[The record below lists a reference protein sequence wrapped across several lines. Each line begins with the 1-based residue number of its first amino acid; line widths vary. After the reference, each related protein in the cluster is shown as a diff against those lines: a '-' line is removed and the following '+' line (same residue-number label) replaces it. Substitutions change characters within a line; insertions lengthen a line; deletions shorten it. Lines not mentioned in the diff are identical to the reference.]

1 MDTKELLK
9 KVREIELKT
18 RGLTKQVFS
27 GEYSSAFKGRGMT
40 FSEVRNYQ
48 FQDDVRNI
56 DWNVTA
62 RFNEPYVKIFEE
74 ERELS
79 VFLVLDVSGSNNF
92 GTGERTKFELMLELA
107 AVLAFSAIANNDK
120 IGAVFVSDKVE
131 KYIPPKKGRFHAL
144 KIIRELIQLQPQ
156 SKGTSINEGL
166 RFFRN
171 VVKKRSV
178 CFVISDF
185 YDKHDFIEG
194 LKIANSKHDMIAL
207 RINDPSER
215 KLPNFGLVK
224 MYDAE
229 EGMVKWVNTGSKRIR
244 DNYEGKFL
252 REEQILNDKF
262 RRSGVD
268 YAILSTDGKY
278 LKELNKLFQLRSK

>member
-1 MDTKELLK
+1 METKELLK
-9 KVREIELKT
+9 KVREIEIRT

-62 RFNEPYVKIFEE
+62 RFNEPYVKVYEE

-79 VFLVLDVSGSNNF
+79 VFLILDVSGSNHF
-92 GTGERTKFELMLELA
+92 GTTDKTKHELMLETA
-107 AVLAFSAIANNDK
+107 AVLAFSAVANNDK
-120 IGAVFVSDKVE
+120 VGVIFVSDKVE
-131 KYIPPKKGRFHAL
+131 KYIPPKKGRTHAMRIL
-144 KIIRELIQLQPQ
+144 RELINIEPE
-156 SKGTSINEGL
+156 SKGTHLNEGI

-171 VVKKRSV
+171 IVKKRSI

-185 YDKHDFIEG
+185 YDENDFMYG
-194 LKIANSKHDMIAL
+194 LKIANSRHDVIA
-207 RINDPSER
+207 IKISDPAEE
-215 KLPNFGLVK
+215 KLPNLGLIK

-229 EGMVKWVNTGSKRIR
+229 KEESIWINSSSKKVRENFSQR
-244 DNYEGKFL
+244 NQKYEKEL
-252 REEQILNDKF
+252 KDSF
-262 RRSGVD
+262 RKAGVD
-268 YAILSTDGKY
+268 FAVL
-278 LKELNKLFQLRSK
+278 

>member
-1 MDTKELLK
+1 METKELLK
-9 KVREIELKT
+9 KVREIEIRT

-62 RFNEPYVKIFEE
+62 RFNEPYVKVYEE

-79 VFLVLDVSGSNNF
+79 VFLVLDVSGSNHF
-92 GTGERTKFELMLELA
+92 GTTDKTKHELMLETA
-107 AVLAFSAIANNDK
+107 AVLAFSAVANNDK
-120 IGAVFVSDKVE
+120 VGVIFVSDKVE
-131 KYIPPKKGRFHAL
+131 KYIPPKKGRTHAMRIL
-144 KIIRELIQLQPQ
+144 RELINIEPE
-156 SKGTSINEGL
+156 SKGTHLNEGI

-171 VVKKRSV
+171 IVKKRSI

-185 YDKHDFIEG
+185 YDENDFMYG
-194 LKIANSKHDMIAL
+194 LKIANSRHDVIA
-207 RINDPSER
+207 IKISDPAEE
-215 KLPNFGLVK
+215 KLPNLGLIK

-229 EGMVKWVNTGSKRIR
+229 KEESIWINSSSKKVRENFSQR
-244 DNYEGKFL
+244 NQKYEKELKDSFT
-252 REEQILNDKF
+252 KA
-262 RRSGVD
+262 GVD
-268 YAILSTDGKY
+268 FAVLSTEGKY
-278 LKELNKLFQLRSK
+278 LEALNTLFLMRRG

>member
-1 MDTKELLK
+1 METKELLK
-9 KVREIELKT
+9 KVREIEIRT

-62 RFNEPYVKIFEE
+62 RFNEPYVKVYEE

-79 VFLVLDVSGSNNF
+79 VFLVLDVSGSNHF
-92 GTGERTKFELMLELA
+92 GTTDKTKHELMLETA
-107 AVLAFSAIANNDK
+107 AVLAFSAVANNDK
-120 IGAVFVSDKVE
+120 VGVIFVSDKVE
-131 KYIPPKKGRFHAL
+131 KYIPPKKGRTHAMRIL
-144 KIIRELIQLQPQ
+144 RELINIEPE
-156 SKGTSINEGL
+156 SKGTHLNEGI

-171 VVKKRSV
+171 IVKKRSI

-185 YDKHDFIEG
+185 YDENDFMYG
-194 LKIANSKHDMIAL
+194 LKIANSRHDVIA
-207 RINDPSER
+207 IKISDPAEE
-215 KLPNFGLVK
+215 KLPNLGLIK

-229 EGMVKWVNTGSKRIR
+229 KEKSIWINSSSKKVRENFSQR
-244 DNYEGKFL
+244 NQKYEKEL
-252 REEQILNDKF
+252 KDSF
-262 RRSGVD
+262 RKAGVD
-268 YAILSTDGKY
+268 LAVLSTEGKY
-278 LKELNKLFQLRSK
+278 LEALNTLFLMRRG

>member
-1 MDTKELLK
+1 METKELLK
-9 KVREIELKT
+9 KVREIEIRT

-62 RFNEPYVKIFEE
+62 RFNEPYVKVYEE

-79 VFLVLDVSGSNNF
+79 VFLILDVSGSNNF
-92 GTGERTKFELMLELA
+92 GTTEKTKHELLLETA
-107 AVLAFSAIANNDK
+107 AVLAFSAVANNDK
-120 IGAVFVSDKVE
+120 VGVIFVSDKVE
-131 KYIPPKKGRFHAL
+131 KYIPPKKGRTHAMRIL
-144 KIIRELIQLQPQ
+144 RELINIEPE
-156 SKGTSINEGL
+156 SKGTHLNEGI

-171 VVKKRSV
+171 IVKKRSI

-185 YDKHDFIEG
+185 YDENDFMEG
-194 LKIANSKHDMIAL
+194 LKIANSRHDVIAVKL
-207 RINDPSER
+207 SDPAEEV
-215 KLPNFGLVK
+215 LPNLGLIK

-229 EGMVKWVNTGSKRIR
+229 KKESVWVNTNSRKVRE
-244 DNYEGKFL
+244 NYTERHLKYEKEL
-252 REEQILNDKF
+252 SDSF
-262 RRSGVD
+262 RRAGVD
-268 YAILSTDGKY
+268 YAVLSTEGKY
-278 LKELNKLFQLRSK
+278 LAALNSLFLMRRR

>member
-1 MDTKELLK
+1 METKELLK
-9 KVREIELKT
+9 KVREIEIRT

-62 RFNEPYVKIFEE
+62 RFNEPYVKVYEE

-79 VFLVLDVSGSNNF
+79 VFLVLDVSGSNHF
-92 GTGERTKFELMLELA
+92 GTTDKTKHELMLETA
-107 AVLAFSAIANNDK
+107 AVLAFSAVANNDK
-120 IGAVFVSDKVE
+120 VGVIFVSDKVE
-131 KYIPPKKGRFHAL
+131 KYIPPKKGRTHAMRIL
-144 KIIRELIQLQPQ
+144 RELINIEPE
-156 SKGTSINEGL
+156 SKGTHLNEGI

-171 VVKKRSV
+171 IVKKRSI

-185 YDKHDFIEG
+185 YDENDFMFG
-194 LKIANSKHDMIAL
+194 LKIANSRHDVIA
-207 RINDPSER
+207 IKISDPAEE
-215 KLPNFGLVK
+215 KLPNLGLIK

-229 EGMVKWVNTGSKRIR
+229 KEESIWINSSSKKVRENFSQR
-244 DNYEGKFL
+244 NQKYEKELKDSFT
-252 REEQILNDKF
+252 KA
-262 RRSGVD
+262 GVD
-268 YAILSTDGKY
+268 FAVLSTEGKY
-278 LKELNKLFQLRSK
+278 LEALNTLFLMRRG

>member
-1 MDTKELLK
+1 METKELLK
-9 KVREIELKT
+9 KVREIEIRT

-62 RFNEPYVKIFEE
+62 RFNEPYVKVYEE

-79 VFLVLDVSGSNNF
+79 VFLILDVSGSNHF
-92 GTGERTKFELMLELA
+92 GTTDKTKHELMLETA
-107 AVLAFSAIANNDK
+107 AVLAFSAVANNDK
-120 IGAVFVSDKVE
+120 VGVIFVSDKVE
-131 KYIPPKKGRFHAL
+131 KYIPPKKGRTHAMRIL
-144 KIIRELIQLQPQ
+144 RELINIEPE
-156 SKGTSINEGL
+156 SKGTHLNEGI

-171 VVKKRSV
+171 IVKKRSI

-185 YDKHDFIEG
+185 YDENDFMYG
-194 LKIANSKHDMIAL
+194 LKIANSRHDVIA
-207 RINDPSER
+207 IKISDPAEE
-215 KLPNFGLVK
+215 KLPNLGLIK

-229 EGMVKWVNTGSKRIR
+229 KEESIWINSSSKKVRENFSQR
-244 DNYEGKFL
+244 NQKYEKELKDSFT
-252 REEQILNDKF
+252 KA
-262 RRSGVD
+262 GVD
-268 YAILSTDGKY
+268 FAVLSTEGKY
-278 LKELNKLFQLRSK
+278 LEALNTLFLMRRG

>member
-1 MDTKELLK
+1 METKELLK
-9 KVREIELKT
+9 KVREIEIRT

-62 RFNEPYVKIFEE
+62 RFNEPYVKVYEE

-79 VFLVLDVSGSNNF
+79 VFLVLDVSGSNHF
-92 GTGERTKFELMLELA
+92 GTTDKTKHELMLETA
-107 AVLAFSAIANNDK
+107 AVLAFSAVANNDK
-120 IGAVFVSDKVE
+120 VGVIFVSDKVE
-131 KYIPPKKGRFHAL
+131 KYIPPKKGRTHAMRIL
-144 KIIRELIQLQPQ
+144 RELINIEPE
-156 SKGTSINEGL
+156 SKGTHLNEGI

-171 VVKKRSV
+171 IVKKRSI

-185 YDKHDFIEG
+185 YDENDFMFG
-194 LKIANSKHDMIAL
+194 LKIANSRHDVIA
-207 RINDPSER
+207 IKISDPAEE
-215 KLPNFGLVK
+215 KLPNLGLIK

-229 EGMVKWVNTGSKRIR
+229 KEKSIWINSSSKKVRENFSQR
-244 DNYEGKFL
+244 NQKYEKEL
-252 REEQILNDKF
+252 KDSF
-262 RRSGVD
+262 RKAGVD
-268 YAILSTDGKY
+268 FAVLSTEGKY
-278 LKELNKLFQLRSK
+278 LEALNTLFLMRRG

>member
-1 MDTKELLK
+1 METKELLK
-9 KVREIELKT
+9 KVREIEIRT

-62 RFNEPYVKIFEE
+62 RFNEPYVKVYEE

-79 VFLVLDVSGSNNF
+79 VFLILDVSGSNNF
-92 GTGERTKFELMLELA
+92 GTTEKTKHELLLETA
-107 AVLAFSAIANNDK
+107 AVLAFSAVANNDK
-120 IGAVFVSDKVE
+120 VGVIFVSDKVE
-131 KYIPPKKGRFHAL
+131 KYMPPKKGRTHAMRIL
-144 KIIRELIQLQPQ
+144 RELINIEPE
-156 SKGTSINEGL
+156 SKGTHLNEGI

-171 VVKKRSV
+171 IVKKRSI

-185 YDKHDFIEG
+185 YDENDFLEG
-194 LKIANSKHDMIAL
+194 LKIANSRHDVIAVKL
-207 RINDPSER
+207 SDPAEEV
-215 KLPNFGLVK
+215 LPNLGLIK

-229 EGMVKWVNTGSKRIR
+229 KRESVWVNTNSRKVRE
-244 DNYEGKFL
+244 NYTERHLKYEKEL
-252 REEQILNDKF
+252 SDSF
-262 RRSGVD
+262 RRAGVD
-268 YAILSTDGKY
+268 YAVLSTEGKY
-278 LKELNKLFQLRSK
+278 LAALNSLFLMRRR

>member
-1 MDTKELLK
+1 METKELLK
-9 KVREIELKT
+9 KVREIEIRT

-62 RFNEPYVKIFEE
+62 RFNEPYVKVYEE

-79 VFLVLDVSGSNNF
+79 VFLILDVSGSNHF
-92 GTGERTKFELMLELA
+92 GTTDKTKHELMLETA
-107 AVLAFSAIANNDK
+107 AVLAFSAVSNNDK
-120 IGAVFVSDKVE
+120 VGVIFVSDKVE
-131 KYIPPKKGRFHAL
+131 KYIPPKKGRTHAMRIL
-144 KIIRELIQLQPQ
+144 RELINIEPE
-156 SKGTSINEGL
+156 SKGTHLNEGI

-171 VVKKRSV
+171 IVKKRSI

-185 YDKHDFIEG
+185 YDENDFMFG
-194 LKIANSKHDMIAL
+194 LKIANSRHDVIA
-207 RINDPSER
+207 IKISDPAEE
-215 KLPNFGLVK
+215 KLPNLGLIK

-229 EGMVKWVNTGSKRIR
+229 KEESIWINSSSKKVRENFSQR
-244 DNYEGKFL
+244 NQKYEKEL
-252 REEQILNDKF
+252 KDSF
-262 RRSGVD
+262 RKAGVD
-268 YAILSTDGKY
+268 FAVLSTEGKY
-278 LKELNKLFQLRSK
+278 LEALNTLFLMRRG

>member
-1 MDTKELLK
+1 METKELLK
-9 KVREIELKT
+9 KVREIEIRT

-62 RFNEPYVKIFEE
+62 RFNEPYVKVYEE

-79 VFLVLDVSGSNNF
+79 VFLILDVSGSNHF
-92 GTGERTKFELMLELA
+92 GTTDKTKHELMLETA
-107 AVLAFSAIANNDK
+107 AVLAFSAVANNDK
-120 IGAVFVSDKVE
+120 VGVIFASDKVE
-131 KYIPPKKGRFHAL
+131 KYIPPKKGRTHAMRIL
-144 KIIRELIQLQPQ
+144 RELINIEPE
-156 SKGTSINEGL
+156 SKGTHLNEGI

-171 VVKKRSV
+171 IVKKRSI

-185 YDKHDFIEG
+185 YDENDFMFG
-194 LKIANSKHDMIAL
+194 LKIANSRHDVIA
-207 RINDPSER
+207 IKISDPAEE
-215 KLPNFGLVK
+215 KLPNLGLIK

-229 EGMVKWVNTGSKRIR
+229 KEESIWINSSSKKVRENFSQR
-244 DNYEGKFL
+244 NQKYEKEL
-252 REEQILNDKF
+252 KDSF
-262 RRSGVD
+262 RKAGVD
-268 YAILSTDGKY
+268 FAVLSTEGKY
-278 LKELNKLFQLRSK
+278 LEALNTLFLMRRG

>member
-62 RFNEPYVKIFEE
+62 RFNEPFVKVFEE

-92 GTGERTKFELMLELA
+92 GTKEKSKFELMLELA
-107 AVLAFSAIANNDK
+107 AVLSFSAIANNDK
-120 IGAVFVSDKVE
+120 IGAIFVSDQVE
-131 KYIPPKKGRFHAL
+131 KYIPPKKGRSHAL
-144 KIIRELIQLQPQ
+144 KIIRDLIQLKAK
-156 SKGTSINEGL
+156 SKGTSLNEGL

-171 VVKKRSV
+171 VVKKRSI

-185 YDKHDFIEG
+185 YDEHDFIEG
-194 LKIANSKHDMIAL
+194 LKIANNKHDMVAL

-229 EGMVKWVNTGSKRIR
+229 KGKIRWVNTGSKSVRER
-244 DNYEGKFL
+244 YERKFL
-252 REEQILNDKF
+252 RNEKILNDKF

-268 YAILSTDGKY
+268 YAILSTEGKY

>member
-1 MDTKELLK
+1 METKELLK
-9 KVREIELKT
+9 KVREIEIRT

-62 RFNEPYVKIFEE
+62 RFNEPYVKVYEE

-79 VFLVLDVSGSNNF
+79 VFLVLDVSGSNHF
-92 GTGERTKFELMLELA
+92 GTTDKTKHELMLETA
-107 AVLAFSAIANNDK
+107 AVLAFSAVANNDK
-120 IGAVFVSDKVE
+120 VGVIFVSDKVE
-131 KYIPPKKGRFHAL
+131 KYIPPKKGRTHAMRIL
-144 KIIRELIQLQPQ
+144 RELINIEPE
-156 SKGTSINEGL
+156 SKGTHLNEGI

-171 VVKKRSV
+171 IVKKRSI

-185 YDKHDFIEG
+185 YDENDFMYG
-194 LKIANSKHDMIAL
+194 LKIANSRHDVIA
-207 RINDPSER
+207 IKISDPAEE
-215 KLPNFGLVK
+215 KLPNLGLIK

-229 EGMVKWVNTGSKRIR
+229 KEKSIWINSSSKKVRENFSQR
-244 DNYEGKFL
+244 NQKYEKEL
-252 REEQILNDKF
+252 KDSF
-262 RRSGVD
+262 RKAGVD
-268 YAILSTDGKY
+268 YAVLSTEGKY
-278 LKELNKLFQLRSK
+278 LEALNTLFLMRRG

>member
-1 MDTKELLK
+1 METKELLK
-9 KVREIELKT
+9 KVREIEIRT

-62 RFNEPYVKIFEE
+62 RFNEPYVKVYEE

-79 VFLVLDVSGSNNF
+79 VFLVLDVSGSNHF
-92 GTGERTKFELMLELA
+92 GTTDKTKHELMLETA
-107 AVLAFSAIANNDK
+107 AVLAFSAVANNDK
-120 IGAVFVSDKVE
+120 VGVIFVSDKVE
-131 KYIPPKKGRFHAL
+131 KYIPPKKGRTHAMRIL
-144 KIIRELIQLQPQ
+144 RELINIEPE
-156 SKGTSINEGL
+156 SKGTHLNEGI

-171 VVKKRSV
+171 IVKKRSI

-185 YDKHDFIEG
+185 YDENDFMYG
-194 LKIANSKHDMIAL
+194 LKIANSRHDVIA
-207 RINDPSER
+207 IKISDPAEE
-215 KLPNFGLVK
+215 KLPNLGLIK

-229 EGMVKWVNTGSKRIR
+229 KEKSIWINSSSKKVRENFSQR
-244 DNYEGKFL
+244 NQKYEKEL
-252 REEQILNDKF
+252 KDSF
-262 RRSGVD
+262 RKAGVD
-268 YAILSTDGKY
+268 FAVLSTEGKY
-278 LKELNKLFQLRSK
+278 LEALNTLFLMRRG

>member
-1 MDTKELLK
+1 METKELLK
-9 KVREIELKT
+9 KVREIEIRT

-62 RFNEPYVKIFEE
+62 RFNEPYVKVYEE

-79 VFLVLDVSGSNNF
+79 VFLVLDVSGSNHF
-92 GTGERTKFELMLELA
+92 GTTDKTKHELMLETA
-107 AVLAFSAIANNDK
+107 AVLAFSAVANNDK
-120 IGAVFVSDKVE
+120 VGVIFVSDKVE
-131 KYIPPKKGRFHAL
+131 KYIPPKKGRTHAMRIL
-144 KIIRELIQLQPQ
+144 RELINIEPE
-156 SKGTSINEGL
+156 SKGTHLNEGI

-171 VVKKRSV
+171 IVKKRSI

-185 YDKHDFIEG
+185 YDENDFMYG
-194 LKIANSKHDMIAL
+194 LKIANSRHDVIA
-207 RINDPSER
+207 IKISDPAEE
-215 KLPNFGLVK
+215 KLPNLGLIK

-229 EGMVKWVNTGSKRIR
+229 KEESIWINSSSKKVRENFSQR
-244 DNYEGKFL
+244 NQKYEKELKDSF
-252 REEQILNDKF
+252 IKA
-262 RRSGVD
+262 GVD
-268 YAILSTDGKY
+268 FAVLSTEGKY
-278 LKELNKLFQLRSK
+278 LEALNTLFLMRIG

>member
-1 MDTKELLK
+1 METKELLK
-9 KVREIELKT
+9 KVREIEIRT

-62 RFNEPYVKIFEE
+62 RFNEPYVKVYEE

-79 VFLVLDVSGSNNF
+79 VFLILDVSGSNNF
-92 GTGERTKFELMLELA
+92 GTTEKTKHELLLETA
-107 AVLAFSAIANNDK
+107 AVLAFSAVANNDK
-120 IGAVFVSDKVE
+120 VGVIFVSDKVE
-131 KYIPPKKGRFHAL
+131 KYIPPKKGRTHAMRIL
-144 KIIRELIQLQPQ
+144 RELINIEPE
-156 SKGTSINEGL
+156 SKGTHLNEGI

-171 VVKKRSV
+171 IVKKRSI

-185 YDKHDFIEG
+185 YDENDFMYG
-194 LKIANSKHDMIAL
+194 LKIANSRHDVIA
-207 RINDPSER
+207 IKISDPAEE
-215 KLPNFGLVK
+215 KLPNLGLIK

-229 EGMVKWVNTGSKRIR
+229 KEKSIWINSSSKKVRENFSQR
-244 DNYEGKFL
+244 NQKYEKEL
-252 REEQILNDKF
+252 KDSF
-262 RRSGVD
+262 RKAGVD
-268 YAILSTDGKY
+268 FAVLSTEGKY
-278 LKELNKLFQLRSK
+278 LEALNTLFLMRKR

>member
-1 MDTKELLK
+1 METKELLK
-9 KVREIELKT
+9 KVREIEIRT

-62 RFNEPYVKIFEE
+62 RFNEPYVKVYEE

-79 VFLVLDVSGSNNF
+79 VFLVLDVSGSNHF
-92 GTGERTKFELMLELA
+92 GTTDKTKHELMLETA
-107 AVLAFSAIANNDK
+107 AVLAFSAVANNDK
-120 IGAVFVSDKVE
+120 VGVIFVSDKVE
-131 KYIPPKKGRFHAL
+131 KYIPPKKGRTHAMRIL
-144 KIIRELIQLQPQ
+144 RELINIEPE
-156 SKGTSINEGL
+156 SKGTHLNEGI

-171 VVKKRSV
+171 IVKKRSI

-185 YDKHDFIEG
+185 YDENDFMYG
-194 LKIANSKHDMIAL
+194 LKIANSRHDVIA
-207 RINDPSER
+207 IKISDPAEE
-215 KLPNFGLVK
+215 KLPNLGLIK

-229 EGMVKWVNTGSKRIR
+229 KEESIWINSSSKKVRENFSQR
-244 DNYEGKFL
+244 NQKYEKEL
-252 REEQILNDKF
+252 KDSF
-262 RRSGVD
+262 RKAGVD
-268 YAILSTDGKY
+268 FAVLSTEGKY
-278 LKELNKLFQLRSK
+278 LEALNTLFLMRRG

>member
-1 MDTKELLK
+1 METKELLK
-9 KVREIELKT
+9 KVREIEIRT

-62 RFNEPYVKIFEE
+62 RFNEPYVKVYEE

-79 VFLVLDVSGSNNF
+79 VFLVLDVSGSNHF
-92 GTGERTKFELMLELA
+92 GTTDKTKHELMLETA
-107 AVLAFSAIANNDK
+107 AVLAFSAVANNDK
-120 IGAVFVSDKVE
+120 VGVIFVSDKVE
-131 KYIPPKKGRFHAL
+131 KYIPPKKGRTHAMRIL
-144 KIIRELIQLQPQ
+144 RELINIEPE
-156 SKGTSINEGL
+156 SKGTHLNEGI

-171 VVKKRSV
+171 IVKKRSI

-185 YDKHDFIEG
+185 YDENDFMYG
-194 LKIANSKHDMIAL
+194 LKIANSRHDVIA
-207 RINDPSER
+207 IKISDPAEE
-215 KLPNFGLVK
+215 KLPNLGLIK

-229 EGMVKWVNTGSKRIR
+229 KEESIWINSSSKKVRENFSQR
-244 DNYEGKFL
+244 NQKYEKEL
-252 REEQILNDKF
+252 KDSF
-262 RRSGVD
+262 RKAGVD
-268 YAILSTDGKY
+268 LAVLSTEGKY
-278 LKELNKLFQLRSK
+278 LEALNTLFLMRRG

>member
-1 MDTKELLK
+1 METKELLK
-9 KVREIELKT
+9 KVREIEIRT

-62 RFNEPYVKIFEE
+62 RFNEPYVKVYEE

-79 VFLVLDVSGSNNF
+79 VFLILDVSGSNHF
-92 GTGERTKFELMLELA
+92 GTTDKTKHELMLETA
-107 AVLAFSAIANNDK
+107 AVLAFSAVANNDK
-120 IGAVFVSDKVE
+120 VGVIFVSDKVE
-131 KYIPPKKGRFHAL
+131 KYIPPKKGRTHAMRIL
-144 KIIRELIQLQPQ
+144 RELINIEPE
-156 SKGTSINEGL
+156 SKGTHLNEGI

-171 VVKKRSV
+171 IVKKRSI

-185 YDKHDFIEG
+185 YDENDFMFG
-194 LKIANSKHDMIAL
+194 LKIANSRHDVIA
-207 RINDPSER
+207 IKISDPAEE
-215 KLPNFGLVK
+215 KLPNLGLIK

-229 EGMVKWVNTGSKRIR
+229 KEESIWINSSSKKVRENFSQR
-244 DNYEGKFL
+244 NQKYEKEL
-252 REEQILNDKF
+252 KDSF
-262 RRSGVD
+262 RKAGVD
-268 YAILSTDGKY
+268 FAVLSTEGKY
-278 LKELNKLFQLRSK
+278 LEALNTLFLMRRG

>member
-1 MDTKELLK
+1 METKELLK
-9 KVREIELKT
+9 KVREIEIRT

-62 RFNEPYVKIFEE
+62 RFNEPYVKVYEE

-79 VFLVLDVSGSNNF
+79 VFLILDVSGSNNF
-92 GTGERTKFELMLELA
+92 GTTEKTKHELLLETA
-107 AVLAFSAIANNDK
+107 AVLAFSAVANNDK
-120 IGAVFVSDKVE
+120 VGVIFVSDKVE
-131 KYIPPKKGRFHAL
+131 KYMPPKKGRTHAMRIL
-144 KIIRELIQLQPQ
+144 RELINIEPE
-156 SKGTSINEGL
+156 SKGTHLNEGI

-171 VVKKRSV
+171 IVKKRSI

-185 YDKHDFIEG
+185 YDENDFLEG
-194 LKIANSKHDMIAL
+194 LKIANNRHDIIAVKL
-207 RINDPSER
+207 SDPAEEV
-215 KLPNFGLVK
+215 LPNLGLIK

-229 EGMVKWVNTGSKRIR
+229 KRESVWVNTNSRKVRE
-244 DNYEGKFL
+244 NYTERHLKYEKEL
-252 REEQILNDKF
+252 SDSF
-262 RRSGVD
+262 RRAGVD
-268 YAILSTDGKY
+268 YAVLSTEGKY
-278 LKELNKLFQLRSK
+278 LAALNSLFLMRRR

>member
-1 MDTKELLK
+1 METKELLK
-9 KVREIELKT
+9 KVREIEIRT

-62 RFNEPYVKIFEE
+62 RFNEPYVKVYEE

-79 VFLVLDVSGSNNF
+79 VFLVLDVSGSNHF
-92 GTGERTKFELMLELA
+92 GTTDKTKHELMLETA
-107 AVLAFSAIANNDK
+107 AVLAFSAVANNDK
-120 IGAVFVSDKVE
+120 VGVIFVSDKVE
-131 KYIPPKKGRFHAL
+131 KYIPPKKGRTHAMRIL
-144 KIIRELIQLQPQ
+144 RELINIEPE
-156 SKGTSINEGL
+156 SKGTHLNEGI

-171 VVKKRSV
+171 IVKKRSI

-185 YDKHDFIEG
+185 YDENDFMFG
-194 LKIANSKHDMIAL
+194 LKIANSRHDVIA
-207 RINDPSER
+207 IKISDPAEE
-215 KLPNFGLVK
+215 KLPNLGLIK

-229 EGMVKWVNTGSKRIR
+229 KEKSIWINSSSKKVRENFSQR
-244 DNYEGKFL
+244 NQKYEKEL
-252 REEQILNDKF
+252 KDSF
-262 RRSGVD
+262 RKAGVD
-268 YAILSTDGKY
+268 YAVLSTEGKY
-278 LKELNKLFQLRSK
+278 LEALNTLFLMRRG

>member
-1 MDTKELLK
+1 METKELLK
-9 KVREIELKT
+9 KVREIEIRT

-62 RFNEPYVKIFEE
+62 RFNEPYVKVYEE

-79 VFLVLDVSGSNNF
+79 VFLVLDVSGSNHF
-92 GTGERTKFELMLELA
+92 GTTDKTKHELMLETA
-107 AVLAFSAIANNDK
+107 AVLAFSAAANNDK
-120 IGAVFVSDKVE
+120 VGVIFVSDKVE
-131 KYIPPKKGRFHAL
+131 KYIPPKKGRTHAMRIL
-144 KIIRELIQLQPQ
+144 RELINIEPE
-156 SKGTSINEGL
+156 SKGTHLNEGI

-171 VVKKRSV
+171 IVKKRSI

-185 YDKHDFIEG
+185 YDENDFMYG
-194 LKIANSKHDMIAL
+194 LKIANSRHDVIA
-207 RINDPSER
+207 IKISDPAEE
-215 KLPNFGLVK
+215 KLPNLGLIK

-229 EGMVKWVNTGSKRIR
+229 KEESIWINSSSKKVRENFSQR
-244 DNYEGKFL
+244 NQKYEKEL
-252 REEQILNDKF
+252 KDSF
-262 RRSGVD
+262 RKAGVD
-268 YAILSTDGKY
+268 FAVLSTEGKY
-278 LKELNKLFQLRSK
+278 LEALNTLFLMRRG

>member
-1 MDTKELLK
+1 METKELLK
-9 KVREIELKT
+9 KVREIEIRT

-62 RFNEPYVKIFEE
+62 RFNEPYVKVYEE

-79 VFLVLDVSGSNNF
+79 VFLILDVSGSNHF
-92 GTGERTKFELMLELA
+92 GTTDKTKHELMLETA
-107 AVLAFSAIANNDK
+107 AVLAFSAVANNDK
-120 IGAVFVSDKVE
+120 VGVIFVSDKVE
-131 KYIPPKKGRFHAL
+131 KYIPPKKGRTHAMRIL
-144 KIIRELIQLQPQ
+144 RELINIEPE
-156 SKGTSINEGL
+156 SKGTHLNEGI

-171 VVKKRSV
+171 IVKKRSI

-185 YDKHDFIEG
+185 YDENDFMYG
-194 LKIANSKHDMIAL
+194 LKIANSRHDVIA
-207 RINDPSER
+207 IKISDPAEE
-215 KLPNFGLVK
+215 KLPNLGLIK

-229 EGMVKWVNTGSKRIR
+229 KEESIWINSSSKKVRENFSQR
-244 DNYEGKFL
+244 NQKYEKEL
-252 REEQILNDKF
+252 KDSF
-262 RRSGVD
+262 RKAGVD
-268 YAILSTDGKY
+268 FAVLSTEGKY
-278 LKELNKLFQLRSK
+278 LEALNTLFLMRRG

>member
-1 MDTKELLK
+1 METKELLK
-9 KVREIELKT
+9 KVREIEIRT

-62 RFNEPYVKIFEE
+62 RFNEPYVKVYEE

-79 VFLVLDVSGSNNF
+79 VFLILDVSGSNHF
-92 GTGERTKFELMLELA
+92 GTTDKTKHELMLETA
-107 AVLAFSAIANNDK
+107 AVLAFSAVANNDK
-120 IGAVFVSDKVE
+120 VGVIFVSDKVE
-131 KYIPPKKGRFHAL
+131 KYIPPKKGRTHAMRIL
-144 KIIRELIQLQPQ
+144 RELINIEPE
-156 SKGTSINEGL
+156 SKGTHLNEGI

-171 VVKKRSV
+171 IVKKRSI

-185 YDKHDFIEG
+185 YDENDFMYG
-194 LKIANSKHDMIAL
+194 LKIANSRHDVIA
-207 RINDPSER
+207 IKISDPAEE
-215 KLPNFGLVK
+215 KLPNLGLIK

-229 EGMVKWVNTGSKRIR
+229 KEKSIWINSSSKKVRENFSQR
-244 DNYEGKFL
+244 NQKYEKEL
-252 REEQILNDKF
+252 KDSF
-262 RRSGVD
+262 RKAGVD
-268 YAILSTDGKY
+268 FAVLSTEGKY
-278 LKELNKLFQLRSK
+278 LEALNTLFLMRRG

>member
-1 MDTKELLK
+1 METKELLK
-9 KVREIELKT
+9 KVREIELRT

-62 RFNEPYVKIFEE
+62 RFNEPYVKVYEE

-79 VFLVLDVSGSNNF
+79 VFLILDVSGSNNF
-92 GTGERTKFELMLELA
+92 GSTKKTKHELLLETA
-107 AVLAFSAIANNDK
+107 AVLSFSAVTNNDK
-120 IGAVFVSDKVE
+120 VGVVFVSDKVE
-131 KYIPPKKGRFHAL
+131 KYIPPKKGRSHAMRIL
-144 KIIRELIQLQPQ
+144 RELINIEPE
-156 SKGTSINEGL
+156 SKGTNLNEGV

-171 VVKKRSV
+171 IVKKRSI

-185 YDKHDFIEG
+185 YDENDFLEG
-194 LKIANSKHDMIAL
+194 LKIANSRHDVIAVKL
-207 RINDPSER
+207 SDPAEEN
-215 KLPNFGLVK
+215 LPNLGLIK

-229 EGMVKWVNTGSKRIR
+229 KKINAWVNTSSKRVR
-244 DNYEGKFL
+244 EKYAKSYLEYEKKL
-252 REEQILNDKF
+252 SDDF
-262 RRSGVD
+262 RRAGVD
-268 YAILSTDGKY
+268 YAVLSTEGKY
-278 LKELNKLFQLRSK
+278 LAALNKLFLTRKG

>member
-1 MDTKELLK
+1 METKELLK
-9 KVREIELKT
+9 KVREIEIRT

-62 RFNEPYVKIFEE
+62 RFNEPYVKVYEE

-79 VFLVLDVSGSNNF
+79 VFLILDVSGSNHF
-92 GTGERTKFELMLELA
+92 GTTDKTKHELMLETA
-107 AVLAFSAIANNDK
+107 AVLAFSAVSNNDK
-120 IGAVFVSDKVE
+120 VGVIFVSDKVE
-131 KYIPPKKGRFHAL
+131 KYIPPKKGRTHVMRIL
-144 KIIRELIQLQPQ
+144 RELINIEPE
-156 SKGTSINEGL
+156 SKGTHLNEGI

-171 VVKKRSV
+171 IVKKRSI

-185 YDKHDFIEG
+185 YDENDFMFG
-194 LKIANSKHDMIAL
+194 LKIANSRHDVIA
-207 RINDPSER
+207 IKISDPAEE
-215 KLPNFGLVK
+215 KLPNLGLIK

-229 EGMVKWVNTGSKRIR
+229 KEESIWINSSSKKVRENFSQR
-244 DNYEGKFL
+244 NQKYEKEL
-252 REEQILNDKF
+252 KDSF
-262 RRSGVD
+262 RKAGVD
-268 YAILSTDGKY
+268 FAVLSTEGKY
-278 LKELNKLFQLRSK
+278 LEALNTLFLMRRG

>member
-1 MDTKELLK
+1 METKELLK
-9 KVREIELKT
+9 KVREIEIRT

-62 RFNEPYVKIFEE
+62 RFNEPYVKVYEE

-79 VFLVLDVSGSNNF
+79 VFLVLDVSGSNHF
-92 GTGERTKFELMLELA
+92 GTTDKTKHELMLETA
-107 AVLAFSAIANNDK
+107 AVLAFSAVANNDK
-120 IGAVFVSDKVE
+120 VGVIFVSDKVE
-131 KYIPPKKGRFHAL
+131 KYIPPKKGRTHAMRIL
-144 KIIRELIQLQPQ
+144 RELINIEPE
-156 SKGTSINEGL
+156 SKGTHLNEGI

-171 VVKKRSV
+171 IVKKRSI

-185 YDKHDFIEG
+185 YDENDFMYG
-194 LKIANSKHDMIAL
+194 LKIANSRHDVIA
-207 RINDPSER
+207 IKISDPAEE
-215 KLPNFGLVK
+215 KLPNLGLIK

-229 EGMVKWVNTGSKRIR
+229 KEESIWINSSSKKVRENFSQR
-244 DNYEGKFL
+244 NQKYEKEL
-252 REEQILNDKF
+252 KDSF
-262 RRSGVD
+262 RKAGVD
-268 YAILSTDGKY
+268 YAVLSTEGKY
-278 LKELNKLFQLRSK
+278 LEALNTLFLMRRG

>member
-1 MDTKELLK
+1 METKELLK
-9 KVREIELKT
+9 KVREIEIRT

-62 RFNEPYVKIFEE
+62 RFNEPYVKVYEE

-79 VFLVLDVSGSNNF
+79 VFLVLDVSGSNHF
-92 GTGERTKFELMLELA
+92 GTTDKTKHELMLETA
-107 AVLAFSAIANNDK
+107 AVLAFSAVANNDK
-120 IGAVFVSDKVE
+120 VGVIFVSDKVE
-131 KYIPPKKGRFHAL
+131 KYIPPKKGRTHAMRIL
-144 KIIRELIQLQPQ
+144 RELINIEPE
-156 SKGTSINEGL
+156 SKGTHLNEGI

-171 VVKKRSV
+171 IVKKRSI

-185 YDKHDFIEG
+185 YDENDFMFG
-194 LKIANSKHDMIAL
+194 LKIANSRHDVIA
-207 RINDPSER
+207 IKISDPAEE
-215 KLPNFGLVK
+215 KLPNLGLIK

-229 EGMVKWVNTGSKRIR
+229 KEESIWINSSSKKVRENFSQR
-244 DNYEGKFL
+244 NQKYEKEL
-252 REEQILNDKF
+252 KDSF
-262 RRSGVD
+262 RKAGVD
-268 YAILSTDGKY
+268 FAVLSTEGKY
-278 LKELNKLFQLRSK
+278 LEALNTLFLMRRG

>member
-1 MDTKELLK
+1 METKELLK
-9 KVREIELKT
+9 KVREIEIRT

-62 RFNEPYVKIFEE
+62 RFNEPYVKVYEE

-79 VFLVLDVSGSNNF
+79 VFLILDVSGSNHF
-92 GTGERTKFELMLELA
+92 GTTDKTKHELMLETA
-107 AVLAFSAIANNDK
+107 AVLAFSAVSNNDK
-120 IGAVFVSDKVE
+120 VGVIFVSDKVE
-131 KYIPPKKGRFHAL
+131 KYIPPKKGRTHAMRIL
-144 KIIRELIQLQPQ
+144 RELINIEPE
-156 SKGTSINEGL
+156 SKGTHLNEGI

-171 VVKKRSV
+171 IVKKRSI

-185 YDKHDFIEG
+185 YDENDFMYG
-194 LKIANSKHDMIAL
+194 LKIANSRHDVIA
-207 RINDPSER
+207 IKISDPAEE
-215 KLPNFGLVK
+215 KLPNLGLIK

-229 EGMVKWVNTGSKRIR
+229 KEESIWINSSSKKVRENFSQR
-244 DNYEGKFL
+244 NQKYEKELKDSFT
-252 REEQILNDKF
+252 KA
-262 RRSGVD
+262 GVD
-268 YAILSTDGKY
+268 FAVLSTEGKY
-278 LKELNKLFQLRSK
+278 LEALNTLFLMRRG